1 MPDCFANWPAL
12 VSSVGAVRVFY
23 KGFFESFEVGAQA
36 IDFRL
41 EPDNGNG
48 LHGLLFQ
55 HLLRDR
61 EQRFLIFQTTG
72 DEIRFDRTL
81 GNARKSANKISD
93 PLHEARKERP
103 PAKGDAAAFA
113 FG

>member
-1 MPDCFANWPAL
+1 MPDCLSRTGPRRSQSL
-12 VSSVGAVRVFY
+12 GVRARLFD

-72 DEIRFDRTL
+72 DEIRLDRAWEMRASPPTKFRIRFT
-81 GNARKSANKISD
+81 APIS
-93 PLHEARKERP
+93 P
-103 PAKGDAAAFA
+103 
-113 FG
+113 